1 MDVNICQLLARS
13 CLAKISWPSADFF
26 GLSARWPVVQVGC
39 EAVRFMSPVPAAKQN
54 QLKRIAGA
62 KFQPTPSG
70 SFIRDFALCRR
81 RLLRR
86 RHCGSLVSTHKKKT
100 GCNIIDWLEYI

>member
-1 MDVNICQLLARS
+1 
-13 CLAKISWPSADFF
+13 
-26 GLSARWPVVQVGC
+26 VVEVGC

-62 KFQPTPSG
+62 KFQLTQTG

-81 RLLRR
+81 RLLRFGGFFR
-86 RHCGSLVSTHKKKT
+86 YTQKNLDSTIINFLKKLYLVITTFVVFRKKRHP
-100 GCNIIDWLEYI
+100 